1 MYQAV
6 KKTRE
11 QYEDMVVE
19 VDPKYM
25 DGVTNRVYPKSCFE
39 KSWEYIVN
47 SLHHSGLKL
56 VHGTCMVLGGLAI
69 DHGWIE
75 IGEDIVFEGVY
86 QRFYDKKKYYEARGL
101 VKYVEY
107 TLDEVRKM
115 SWETR
120 HKGPWVTVSNQWN
133 IFTM

>member
-6 KKTRE
+6 KKARE
-11 QYEDMVVE
+11 QYEDMIVG

-25 DGVTNRVYPKSCFE
+25 DGVTNRVYPKSCFD

-47 SLHHSGLKL
+47 SLYHSELKL
-56 VHGTCMVLGGLAI
+56 VHGTCITLGRI
-69 DHGWIE
+69 VIKHGWIE

-86 QRFYDKKKYYEARGL
+86 QRFYNKKKYYEARGL
-101 VKYVEY
+101 IKHVEY

-115 SWETR
+115 SWQHK
-120 HKGPWVTVSNQWN
+120 HKGPWESVPHEG
-133 IFTM
+133 IYFGI